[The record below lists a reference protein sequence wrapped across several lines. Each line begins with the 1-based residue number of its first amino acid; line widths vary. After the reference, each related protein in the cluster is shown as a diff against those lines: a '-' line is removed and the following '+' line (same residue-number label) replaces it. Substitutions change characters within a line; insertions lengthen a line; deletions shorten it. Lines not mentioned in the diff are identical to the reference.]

1 MARPRKSPA
10 ADPKKKEEVTKWFK
24 TGPIDE
30 IDKEAWFK
38 MDSKHRELYNLYRNQ
53 QTLQTELNLVTSQ
66 IETLS
71 KHIME
76 QIKDY
81 PSHPYN
87 SWAWVEKMHQTK
99 PKWKQIAL
107 AINEKK
113 ALKLAKEY
121 TSKVFPFLRIRFI
134 HPNKD

>member
-1 MARPRKSPA
+1 MARPKKSPENE
-10 ADPKKKEEVTKWFK
+10 KKKEEVKKWFK

-38 MDSKHRELYNLYRNQ
+38 MDPKHRELYNLYRNQ
-53 QTLQTELNLVTSQ
+53 QTLQTELSLVTSQ

-71 KHIME
+71 NHIME
-76 QIKDY
+76 QIKDN
-81 PSHPYN
+81 PNHPYN
-87 SWAWVEKMHQTK
+87 DWSWIEKMHQSK
-99 PKWKQIAL
+99 PRWKQIAL

-113 ALKLAKEY
+113 ALKMAKEFA
-121 TSKVFPFLRIRFI
+121 SKAFPFLRIRFI